1 MIGYVAN
8 AKTIIFVAVGIVG
21 AETNRS
27 VFAGGTQIRIRWR
40 NIGITNISEE
50 RVSLIEIFGGCG
62 NG

>member
-1 MIGYVAN
+1 MGYVAN

-27 VFAGGTQIRIRWR
+27 VFADGTKIRTRWR

-50 RVSLIEIFGGCG
+50 RLSLIVILGGYG